1 MTQEDVSAYIGVA
14 IKSLT
19 DKQLMVTIVVV
30 ILLYLFKLC
39 TSMILEKKIHDT
51 KRLYKIKKFLSMG
64 FYAVVIFAIGK
75 IWVDGFVQVVAF
87 LSAGLAIALR
97 EPITDICGWFFIVG
111 RRTFEVGDRIEIG
124 GHAGDV
130 IDIRMFQ
137 FTIMEIGNWVNSD
150 QSTGRMIHIPNGKIF
165 VESLANYNR
174 GFKYI
179 WNEIEVMITFESNW
193 KNAKAILQ
201 SIANKRAEQL
211 SKEARENLKAV
222 SKKYMINYSKLT
234 PIVYTKAKESGV
246 LLTIR
251 YLCKPQ
257 NRRTSECLIWED
269 VLMEFSEHGDIDLA
283 YQTQR
288 ITMHK

>member
-1 MTQEDVSAYIGVA
+1 MNEQDIISYINKT

-19 DKQLMVTIVVV
+19 NQQLMVTFIVV
-30 ILLYLFKLC
+30 IFIYLFKLLI
-39 TSMILEKKIHDT
+39 SMILEKKIHDA
-51 KRLYKIKKFLSMG
+51 KKLYKIKKALSMG
-64 FYAVVIFAIGK
+64 FYVVVIFAIGK

-97 EPITDICGWFFIVG
+97 EPITDICGWFFIIG

-165 VESLANYNR
+165 TESLANYNR

-179 WNEIEVMITFESNW
+179 WNEIEVMVTFESNW
-193 KNAKAILQ
+193 KSAKNILQ
-201 SIANKRAEQL
+201 NIANKRAEQL

-234 PIVYTKAKESGV
+234 PIVYTKAKDSGV

-269 VLMEFSEHGDIDLA
+269 ILVGFNGHEDIELA
-283 YQTQR
+283 YPTQR